1 MADINLLSLL
11 RMPVADVE
19 LCAALDDLAICRW
32 VNDKKP
38 GDAQVVLTDG
48 PEGDQP
54 GIYYNLQPGEI
65 VLVKSICLEV
75 LTASDTVEFELGS
88 TDQASGA
95 GTFTPKTPKWAY
107 KTGASN
113 AGFDGRKFEIDPP
126 AVLKYSAGIR
136 SITFRVDCSDANV
149 EITIT
154 WHGYKIQTS

>member
-1 MADINLLSLL
+1 MADISLLSLL
-11 RMPVADVE
+11 RMPVAEVG

-88 TDQASGA
+88 TDQANGA
-95 GTFTPKTPKWAY
+95 GTYHPLIPPLYSSSGVGVVGFAGSQRFMAPPHGVVKYAD
-107 KTGASN
+107 GA
-113 AGFDGRKFEIDPP
+113 
-126 AVLKYSAGIR
+126 R
-136 SITFRVDCSDANV
+136 SITIRVDANDNNAKITCS
-149 EITIT
+149 
-154 WHGYKIQTS
+154 WYGYRWQ